1 MKSSTIMAIAL
12 CGVLACAVT
21 GCKYDDDAP
30 IPDDGDI
37 AKSTDIN
44 TDGDALPTDGAD
56 GKEVATVDGA
66 DGANGNGG
74 AAAGAG
80 AGAGAD
86 GLGAAGTDMSGIQ
99 DENGTPAT
107 GLPFDQDPN
116 FVRCTDV
123 AFEPVYFGFDASN
136 LQQSE
141 MAKIEAVAAHLKK
154 TGRVVIVEGNCDE
167 RGSNEYNLSLGEIRA
182 IAIRDYLVTLGVDP
196 TKIQTKSYGEEKPA
210 VVGHEEGAWSKNR
223 RGEFAVFAHK

>member
-44 TDGDALPTDGAD
+44 TDGDALPTDGVTDGKDVPTAD
-56 GKEVATVDGA
+56 GTDGT
-66 DGANGNGG
+66 G
-74 AAAGAG
+74 GAG
-80 AGAGAD
+80 AGANAN
-86 GLGAAGTDMSGIQ
+86 AAGADMSGIQ

-210 VVGHEEGAWSKNR
+210 VVGHEEGAWGKNR